1 MTSIKDAI
9 KAFEASA
16 ECVAAEAEDVRLCPI
31 ALQLPLIAK
40 MDGAL
45 GTLKACKHL
54 RLSTNAIDKIA
65 NLNGLDNL
73 EILSLGRNAIKSL
86 NGIDPV
92 AETLK
97 QLWVSYNQIGS
108 LAGVEKLQNLEV
120 LFMSNNKLNAWAEVE
135 RLSHC
140 PKLRDLLLKGNPLEA
155 TCNEAGDWRLQIIKR
170 LPGLKVRARVYTARR
185 RRRLGVG
192 NSGRDGSA
200 ARACRGWR
208 CGRSA
213 SLHLGARRSPRMA
226 RLRLSAQPPTP
237 PPALPRRLWMASW
250 WTMRSGRRRRSCELC

>member
-1 MTSIKDAI
+1 MATSVKDAI

-31 ALQLPLIAK
+31 ALQLPLISK
-40 MDGAL
+40 MDGSL

-92 AETLK
+92 ADTLK
-97 QLWVSYNQIGS
+97 QLWISYNQIAS

-120 LFMSNNKLNAWAEVE
+120 LFMSNNKINSWSEVE
-135 RLSHC
+135 RLANCS
-140 PKLRDLLLKGNPLEA
+140 KLRDLLLKGNPLES
-155 TCNEAGDWRLQIIKR
+155 TCEAGDWRIQIIKR
-170 LPGLKVRARVYTARR
+170 LPGLKVRAGLAQRWHWAGMVRASLGVRVPHWLRPSSCCTATRLLSRPFLRSPAPAHTALTCARR
-185 RRRLGVG
+185 
-192 NSGRDGSA
+192 
-200 ARACRGWR
+200 
-208 CGRSA
+208 
-213 SLHLGARRSPRMA
+213 P
-226 RLRLSAQPPTP
+226 
-237 PPALPRRLWMASW
+237 
-250 WTMRSGRRRRSCELC
+250 